1 MSAVETIFNSMT
13 PAERQR
19 PEIIDGSRR
28 RRIARGCGMDPR
40 DVTRL
45 VDDFLDERKFRT
57 RKANRAP
64 KKHRSSRTKAK
75 GKNNKKRSSR
85 VTPKSST
92 EKRA

>member
-1 MSAVETIFNSMT
+1 M
-13 PAERQR
+13 
-19 PEIIDGSRR
+19 
-28 RRIARGCGMDPR
+28 
-40 DVTRL
+40 TRL